1 MRKKI
6 GVTGVILLSIGISA
20 NAQTSSIL
28 HLSHDATVHI
38 VSQEGNSSG
47 SGFLVGDQLVLTC
60 MHVVATGQRDNQGIV
75 QGRVFNDLQV
85 TTAGGEVIPADVVS
99 IPTKADSTPLQY
111 DFAFLRLRHKPSRPF
126 KKLSFASDNEL
137 NAVDL
142 GDDVVFSGFPLAA
155 PGMLTH
161 KGMISGVD
169 PNRSIFAVEGSVN
182 KGNSG
187 GALINRD
194 GRIIG
199 IVSMREGGITQ
210 GLAQLRN
217 QLNATANTGMQ
228 VQFLGMNPITTTAML
243 IDTIDQ
249 YISVGI
255 GYALSARYS
264 SAYLKKR
271 PDLLQ

>member
-6 GVTGVILLSIGISA
+6 GFAAVTILSFGMLA
-20 NAQTSSIL
+20 NAQSSAIL

-38 VSQEGNSSG
+38 VSQEGRSSG
-47 SGFLVGDQLVLTC
+47 SGFIVGDQLVLTC
-60 MHVVATGQRDNQGIV
+60 MHVVATGERDNKGIV
-75 QGRVFNDLQV
+75 QGRVFTDIQI

-99 IPTKADSTPLQY
+99 IPTEADPTPVQF
-111 DFAFLRLRHKPSRPF
+111 DFAFLKLRRKPAKPVQR
-126 KKLSFASDNEL
+126 LSFASDKEL
-137 NAVDL
+137 IAVDL
-142 GDDVVFSGFPLAA
+142 GDDVVFSGFPLSA

-169 PNRSIFAVEGSVN
+169 PNRSVFAIEGSVN

-187 GALINRD
+187 GALINRE
-194 GRIIG
+194 GHIIG
-199 IVSMREGGITQ
+199 IVSLREGGITQ

-217 QLNATANTGMQ
+217 QLNATQQSGMQ

-243 IDTIDQ
+243 IDTIDE

-255 GYALSARYS
+255 GYALSAQYS
-264 SAYLKKR
+264 STYLKKH